1 MAEQVAIREQRLR
14 EQVKALR
21 VEIDQERRRRSVEEV
36 TDSDFFR
43 DLQTKAATMRERVKG
58 QDE

>member
-1 MAEQVAIREQRLR
+1 
-14 EQVKALR
+14 
-21 VEIDQERRRRSVEEV
+21 VEEV